1 MTTSDYDRLR
11 ARQQVTKSDYD
22 RLRARLQVIT
32 SQRIITSQTMIKM
45 LQLGVKRIFPALKV
59 IQTVSIYK
67 ISDI

>member
-11 ARQQVTKSDYD
+11 ARLQVT
-22 RLRARLQVIT
+22 T

-45 LQLGVKRIFPALKV
+45 LQLGVKRIFTALKV
-59 IQTVSIYK
+59 IQTVSIYM